1 MQEINYNNFGAIE
14 IEQSPTDFELGAISL
29 PVEIPDVYLPEWTS
43 EIQMQSKQPT
53 CGANSGTALKN
64 SQDGF
69 NGSFP
74 YLWKKIKSID
84 VYPVD
89 SGTSMD
95 FIFKALAKF
104 GVCSKDMLQG
114 DTSLDTT
121 SFLNSLQTTPEMDTD
136 ALKHRISSYA
146 YTWNPSFEEIKQT
159 IYKHKGAILLLKIGQ
174 EFWTPSWN
182 EKDIMPLKNTGSTV
196 SGHFVFAYGYDEK
209 YIYFI
214 NSWSKDWAKDGV
226 GYFDESYLSRVM
238 QMGTAVDLN
247 GYVFPRDLKKGMS
260 GTDVG
265 ILQSYL
271 KKEGLFNVKIT
282 SYFGSITESAVK
294 AFQEKY
300 ADVILK
306 PLGLEH
312 GTGYAGRATLS
323 LLEKKYN

>member
-1 MQEINYNNFGAIE
+1 MENNPFGVGAIE
-14 IEQSPTDFELGAISL
+14 KEQSPTDFELGAISL
-29 PVEIPDVYLPEWTS
+29 PIEIPKVYLPEWKS

-64 SQDGF
+64 SQDDF
-69 NGSFP
+69 DGSFS

-95 FIFKALAKF
+95 FIFKALAGF

-114 DTSLDTT
+114 DVSLDTT
-121 SFLNSLQTTPEMDTD
+121 SFLNSLQTTPEMDAD

-146 YTWNPSFEEIKQT
+146 YTWSPTFEQIKQT

-174 EFWTPSWN
+174 EFWTPSWS
-182 EKDIMPLKNTGSTV
+182 EKDIMPLKNIGTPV

-214 NSWSKDWAKDGV
+214 NSWSKGWAKDGI
-226 GYFDESYLSRVM
+226 GYFDESYVSRVM

-247 GYVFPRDLKKGMS
+247 GYIFPRLLKKGMS

-271 KKEGLFNVKIT
+271 KKEGLFKVGIT
-282 SYFGSITESAVK
+282 SFYGSITEQAVK
-294 AFQEKY
+294 DLQRKY
-300 ADVILK
+300 ANEILK
-306 PLGLEH
+306 PVGLTEP
-312 GTGYAGRATLS
+312 TGLAYRSTLS
-323 LLEKKYN
+323 FLEKKYN